1 MMEKRLRFAR
11 CTALLG
17 ATLAI
22 ALLAIPAAALSGDRD
37 TDPHTSTAW
46 QARSSDGPPGP
57 ALSGAH
63 AMASSTTLED
73 RSGYDSSFL
82 FAMSRGLAQSTV
94 VTPLKPVL
102 FLFTVPLDIVL
113 LPFAAIGGFF

>member
-1 MMEKRLRFAR
+1 MMEKKLRVAR
-11 CTALLG
+11 STALLG
-17 ATLAI
+17 VALAM
-22 ALLAIPAAALSGDRD
+22 ALLAIPAAALSGGEDAGSD
-37 TDPHTSTAW
+37 TSAAW
-46 QARSSDGPPGP
+46 QAPSSGGPPAP